1 MRRGIATIMPST
13 RPSQPY
19 SATDPNACRG
29 AWFTAGVLGLVVV
42 GTLFSGCAVKE
53 ASEAT
58 PTVTVQ
64 VGAAENKPIN
74 REVRGE
80 AILYPRDQ
88 AAIIPR
94 VNAPVAKFYVD
105 RGSPVHAGQVLAEL
119 ENRDLASTVDDNQ
132 AAYQQAEAGYQTVAQ
147 KTQQELKLAKQEL
160 DAAERTFNNRE
171 SLLKQGAASVKDV
184 EDARIALTQAQ
195 DQYEVAQK
203 QYDLQAAEG
212 QRASAKAKVA
222 GAETQLSYSKIVS
235 PINGVVTDRP
245 VYPGEMPAAGSPILT
260 VMDLSQVV
268 ARTHVSQQEAA
279 QLKAGDAASIT
290 VPGGSSVPGKVTLVS
305 PALDP
310 SSTTIE
316 VWVQAANPGMRL
328 RPGAN
333 ATVAMVAQTVP
344 HAVVIPA
351 EALLTSSEGLTSV
364 IVLDTDNNPRKQNV
378 TAGIRNGNEVQIT
391 KGLKGGERV
400 VTVGAFELAS
410 EDDPV
415 LAKTKI
421 QVQAPKM
428 PDEDEDEEQ

>member
-1 MRRGIATIMPST
+1 M
-13 RPSQPY
+13 
-19 SATDPNACRG
+19 
-29 AWFTAGVLGLVVV
+29 
-42 GTLFSGCAVKE
+42 KE
-53 ASEAT
+53 ASEAA

-94 VNAPVAKFYVD
+94 VNAPVSKFYVD

-119 ENRDLASTVDDNQ
+119 ENRDLASAVEDNQ

-147 KTQQELKLAKQEL
+147 KTQQELKLAKEEL

-212 QRASAKAKVA
+212 QRSSAKAKVA
-222 GAETQLSYSKIVS
+222 GAETQLSYSKILS

-245 VYPGEMPAAGSPILT
+245 VYPGEMPPAGSPILT

-279 QLKAGDAASIT
+279 QLKSGDAASIT

-316 VWVQAANPGMRL
+316 VWVQAANPGMHL

-333 ATVAMVAQTVP
+333 ATVAMVAETVP